1 MIGDYIFS
9 KNIIDYVDNKIDE
22 ESLSEYIKLMLDKE
36 RSKSQNK
43 KARIAVVDDNAL
55 ELNIIRSTLEKIN
68 LTNVEYFQNPED
80 VLGVANNFDI
90 FMIDL
95 IMPKISGRTLMKKLR
110 KINPRARIIAASALD
125 NPKTISDVLL
135 GFADDY
141 IIKPFQ
147 KELLEARL
155 YANIRSFW
163 DVRKIEKQNI
173 ELEKLNVKL
182 EEMVV
187 TDGLTNLYNHK
198 YIYERLE
205 KEIKGAKRYSKPL
218 SIMMFDID
226 FFKKINDQYGHQLGD
241 NVLKFV
247 SEFLKKELRDT
258 DIIGRYGGEE
268 FVVILPETPLRSA
281 YNTAERLRLG
291 LQNSVI
297 EEGVQITI
305 SGGVVEV
312 TTENNALELIGKAD
326 MLLYMAKHK
335 GRNRI
340 EQALSE
346 ANYYGSIGGEA

>member
-1 MIGDYIFS
+1 LIGDYIFS

-147 KELLEARL
+147 K
-155 YANIRSFW
+155 I
-163 DVRKIEKQNI
+163 
-173 ELEKLNVKL
+173 
-182 EEMVV
+182 
-187 TDGLTNLYNHK
+187 
-198 YIYERLE
+198 
-205 KEIKGAKRYSKPL
+205 
-218 SIMMFDID
+218 
-226 FFKKINDQYGHQLGD
+226 
-241 NVLKFV
+241 
-247 SEFLKKELRDT
+247 
-258 DIIGRYGGEE
+258 
-268 FVVILPETPLRSA
+268 
-281 YNTAERLRLG
+281 
-291 LQNSVI
+291 
-297 EEGVQITI
+297 
-305 SGGVVEV
+305 
-312 TTENNALELIGKAD
+312 
-326 MLLYMAKHK
+326 
-335 GRNRI
+335 
-340 EQALSE
+340 
-346 ANYYGSIGGEA
+346 